1 MFCTKC
7 GSKIPDN
14 QTFCTKCGAKLEKDF
29 QVSER
34 GYIDEIIG
42 NKPLSE
48 LSGQNCV
55 IKDLISIV
63 LMIICLICALTK
75 TFKIDIL
82 WASDGI
88 TIFEM
93 IEWKRV
99 NVCRER
105 RGRRSLRTF
114 IKHLTKL
121 TLSTV

>member
-7 GSKIPDN
+7 GSKMPDN

-34 GYIDEIIG
+34 GYIDEIIR

-105 RGRRSLRTF
+105 RPRRSLRTF
-114 IKHLTKL
+114 NA
-121 TLSTV
+121 